1 MKRLVATF
9 VAVLTLALAQ
19 EGCATYHDELARG
32 ETAFEANE
40 HEKALAIFR
49 ALEPDLA
56 HLDHAERA
64 RYDYLRG
71 MTDYRIGYKTDARHW
86 LLLAMNEEKEKPGTL
101 PNDWKHRLEQTVN
114 ELDAAVFDDVASA
127 RAGEDKTASE
137 AATTK
142 SGDVP

>member
-9 VAVLTLALAQ
+9 VAVFTLA
-19 EGCATYHDELARG
+19 GCATYHDELARG

-49 ALEPDLA
+49 TLEPDLA
-56 HLDHAERA
+56 HLDHPERA

-86 LLLAMNEEKEKPGTL
+86 LLLAMTEEKERPGTL
-101 PNDWKHRLEQTVN
+101 PDDWKHRLEQTVN

-127 RAGEDKTASE
+127 PSSEEKTASE
-137 AATTK
+137 AVPTNN
-142 SGDVP
+142 GDVP